1 MVTFLLVCSL
11 GLAEYA
17 APQDQASK
25 PNTEQQLKSQYQLT
39 RVGANGVVLQAG
51 SVLVVQQDNIN
62 AESHSAVQGEAAE
75 AKDFAPSAELKPH
88 Q

>member
-1 MVTFLLVCSL
+1 MAIDNPFDKVRDIIGEEDDELLGALMQV
-11 GLAEYA
+11 GGVFEPITAI
-17 APQDQASK
+17 AS
-25 PNTEQQLKSQYQLT
+25 
-39 RVGANGVVLQAG
+39 VV
-51 SVLVVQQDNIN
+51 N